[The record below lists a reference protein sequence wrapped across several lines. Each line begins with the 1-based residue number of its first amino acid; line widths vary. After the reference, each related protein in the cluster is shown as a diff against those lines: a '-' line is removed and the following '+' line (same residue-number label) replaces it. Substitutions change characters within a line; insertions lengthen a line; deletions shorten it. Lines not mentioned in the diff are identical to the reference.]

1 MIPASQARQKIA
13 GASTNRLFASC
24 FVNRRAGLSC
34 PEDVVRAYYSDISNR
49 RFAEAAAR
57 LAPDVST
64 WILGYGHWPL
74 GGRHNLNSL
83 KKIHAIVAE
92 RFPEGLQ
99 VDIKAL
105 TVEGPRV
112 AVEAESYGVRIDGRI
127 YRNQYHYL
135 LVVRDGLI
143 KERREYMDTIQ
154 AKEMLCDPING
165 EHDFLS

>member
-1 MIPASQARQKIA
+1 M
-13 GASTNRLFASC
+13 
-24 FVNRRAGLSC
+24 SC

-49 RFAEAAAR
+49 RFAEAAAW

-64 WILGYGHWPL
+64 WILGYGQWPL

-143 KERREYMDTIQ
+143 TERREYMDTIH
-154 AKEMLCDPING
+154 AKEMLCGPINA
-165 EHDFLS
+165 EHGFLS

>member
-1 MIPASQARQKIA
+1 M
-13 GASTNRLFASC
+13 
-24 FVNRRAGLSC
+24 SC
-34 PEDVVRAYYSDISNR
+34 PEGVVRAYYSDISNR
-49 RFAEAAAR
+49 RFAEAAAW

-64 WILGYGHWPL
+64 WILGEGHWPL
-74 GGRHNLNSL
+74 GGRHNLEGL

-112 AVEAESYGVRIDGRI
+112 AVEAESYGVRIDDRI

-143 KERREYMDTIQ
+143 TERREYMDTIH
-154 AKEMLCDPING
+154 AKEMLCDSI
-165 EHDFLS
+165 DD